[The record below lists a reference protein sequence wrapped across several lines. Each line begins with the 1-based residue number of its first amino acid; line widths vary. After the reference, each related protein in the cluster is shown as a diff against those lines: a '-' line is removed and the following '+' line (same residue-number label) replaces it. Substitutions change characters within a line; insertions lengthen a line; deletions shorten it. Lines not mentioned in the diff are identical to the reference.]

1 MAIFRTVRMVS
12 VYQRVRDLHNMLQGP
27 GCRLLSSI
35 QQEIINYSSVAVR
48 KRSGS
53 YRIFS
58 AHPWY
63 LGKSERFGRNSHL
76 HTSCIN
82 NSSNTPNAPRK
93 LKEGPGLEHFI
104 ANSGL
109 PQRALSVRELEKVS
123 HPYVQVEDI
132 SGNGR
137 KVYFDV
143 YGCQM
148 NVSDTEV
155 AWSVLKEHGYVRA
168 TQLEKADVV
177 LVMTCAIR
185 EGAEDKVWN
194 KLEYLRALK
203 KKRLGKKNVPPLKIG
218 VLGCMA
224 ERLKKKLVEQEK
236 SVDVVAG
243 PDSYRDLP
251 RLLALVDK
259 GEAAVNVLLSLEETY
274 ADIVPVSLTTSRM
287 SAFISVMR
295 GCDNMCSYCIV
306 PFTRGRERSRD
317 IQSILDEV
325 RHLSDQGV
333 KEITLLGQNVNSY
346 RDVSETSHQ
355 GLSLT
360 KNDETK
366 LVKGFKTVYKPK
378 KGGLRF
384 ADLLDRVSQINPE
397 IRIRFT
403 SPHPKDFPDEVLY
416 LIKERNNIC
425 KQIHL
430 PAQSGNTRI
439 LEVMRRGYTREAYIE
454 LVAHIRSFIPN
465 VALSSDFICGFCSET
480 ESEFQDTLSLLETIK
495 YNFCYLFPYSLR
507 EKTLAHRKLVD
518 DVPQSVKVER
528 LNRMVDVFRSE
539 ATKVNRVQIGQQ
551 QLVLVEGTSKRSK
564 LHLVGRND
572 GNTRVIFPNV
582 EVEKDG
588 GATDQIQPGDYVSVM
603 ITDSSS
609 QVLKGIPLRLTT
621 LQTGALELNEEHF
634 IFKRSESY

>member
-1 MAIFRTVRMVS
+1 MLLKPCYRLYS
-12 VYQRVRDLHNMLQGP
+12 WLHQHQEVISS
-27 GCRLLSSI
+27 LSSTI
-35 QQEIINYSSVAVR
+35 AKRRIWNSRQTFRASCNLRAKWETKHEFSS
-48 KRSGS
+48 
-53 YRIFS
+53 
-58 AHPWY
+58 HPWY
-63 LGKSERFGRNSHL
+63 SSREGVDSNLHL
-76 HTSCIN
+76 HTSSSTSNSN
-82 NSSNTPNAPRK
+82 NHSITRK
-93 LKEGPGLEHFI
+93 LKEGPGLEHFL
-104 ANSGL
+104 ANSL
-109 PQRALSVRELEKVS
+109 PQRTLSTRELEKVS
-123 HPYVQVEDI
+123 HPYVQVEDV
-132 SGNGR
+132 SGHGR

-155 AWSVLKEHGYVRA
+155 AWSILKDHGYVRA
-168 TQLEKADVV
+168 SRLETADVV

-194 KLEYLRALK
+194 KLEYLKGLK
-203 KKRLGKKNVPPLKIG
+203 NKRSKKAPPLKIG

-224 ERLKKKLVEQEK
+224 ERLKKKLVEREK
-236 SVDVVAG
+236 SVDIVAG

-251 RLLALVDK
+251 RLLALVNE
-259 GEAAVNVLLSLEETY
+259 GEAAVNVLLSMEETY

-306 PFTRGRERSRD
+306 PFTRGKERSRD
-317 IQSILDEV
+317 IQSILEEV
-325 RHLSDQGV
+325 RYLSDQGV

-346 RDVSETSHQ
+346 RDVSQTSQQ
-355 GLSLT
+355 GISLT
-360 KNDETK
+360 KTDEIQ
-366 LVKGFKTVYKPK
+366 LVKGFRTVYKAK

-384 ADLLDRVSQINPE
+384 ADLLDRVSRVNPE

-430 PAQSGNTRI
+430 PAQCGSTRI
-439 LEVMRRGYTREAYIE
+439 LELMRRGYTREAYIE
-454 LVAHIRSFIPN
+454 LVAHIRSIIPN
-465 VALSSDFICGFCSET
+465 VSLSSDFICGFCSE
-480 ESEFQDTLSLLETIK
+480 SEPDFQETLSLMENVK

-518 DVPQSVKVER
+518 DVPKLVKIER
-528 LNRMVDVFRSE
+528 LTRMMNVFRSE
-539 ATKVNRVQIGQQ
+539 VAKLNRDQVGQQ
-551 QLVLVEGTSKRSK
+551 QLVLVEGTSKRSD
-564 LHLVGRND
+564 LQLVGRND

-582 EVEKDG
+582 EIEKDDG
-588 GATDQIQPGDYVSVM
+588 VTQQIQPGDYVSVM

-621 LQTGALELNEEHF
+621 LQAGVHD
-634 IFKRSESY
+634 